1 VLQISKGD
9 GRPELYEDF
18 CKLCIDS
25 GCGVALCSYLEMFER
40 SDPSKDGEVIPWLAI
55 VCSDIQLLASSGQ
68 RAARRIL
75 SECCTSP
82 KALHTSLM
90 ACVQRGCNCPFAFQF
105 VSFTVH
111 ARAGMCISVLFGRE
125 EDEEGANT
133 VPPDV
138 TVQIVRSMKSIVDGG
153 SSSSPVNLA
162 DVLGCLS
169 LSDAN
174 TVAMVSPPDGGI
186 GILDVF
192 TMMFLQGDDIVGSWE
207 AKSYRYNVGLARE
220 SCAVVLLNLALSAR
234 TAAAV
239 ANHAEL
245 LSAIDQAL
253 NDADNLTRRA
263 RKLLN
268 DIVFQA
274 KMVSGQQQDVTARRA
289 AAASRIEKH
298 VMLSYAWAQQET
310 VLRIRTALG
319 RLGHS
324 VWIDVEQM
332 SGSTVDSMATA
343 IDSAQVVLY
352 CISENYKV
360 SQNCRM
366 EAMYG
371 HQIGVK
377 MVPLMLEQGERG
389 VSGIYAAHFD

>member
-1 VLQISKGD
+1 M
-9 GRPELYEDF
+9 PELHEDF
-18 CKLCIDS
+18 CQLCIDS
-25 GCGVALCSYLEMFER
+25 GCGTALCSYLEMFER
-40 SDPSKDGEVIPWLAI
+40 SDPSKDGEVIPWLAM
-55 VCSDIQLLASSGQ
+55 VCSAIQLLASSGQ

-75 SECCTSP
+75 SECSTSP
-82 KALHTSLM
+82 KALHTALM
-90 ACVQRGCNCPFAFQF
+90 ACVQRGRNCPCAFQQF
-105 VSFTVH
+105 ESLTVH
-111 ARAGMCISVLFGRE
+111 ARAGMCIGILFGRE

-133 VPPDV
+133 VPPAV
-138 TVQIVRSMKSIVDGG
+138 TVQIVRSMKSIVDGNNV
-153 SSSSPVNLA
+153 SSPVNLA
-162 DVLGCLS
+162 EVLGCLS

-174 TVAMVSPPDGGI
+174 TDAMVSPPDGGI

-192 TMMFLQGDDIVGSWE
+192 TMIFLQGDDIVGSWE
-207 AKSYRYNVGLARE
+207 TTSYRYNIREARA

-263 RKLLN
+263 RKVLN

-274 KMVSGQQQDVTARRA
+274 KMVTAGQQGVTARRA
-289 AAASRIEKH
+289 AAEASIIEKQH

-310 VLRIRTALG
+310 VLRIRAALG
-319 RLGHS
+319 RLGHKI
-324 VWIDVEQM
+324 WIDVEQM

-352 CISENYKV
+352 CISEDYKV

-377 MVPLMLEQGERG
+377 MVPLMLEDGERG
-389 VSGIYAAHFD
+389 VFAIFEARFG